1 MALFI
6 SQKMKSLATILALV
20 AVVIE
25 TFMVGTLFIMT
36 WKPSRKSYKRYINSS
51 NSCRNLN
58 NMWLQSL
65 QVFKVAKYAYILL

>member
-6 SQKMKSLATILALV
+6 SQKTKSLATILALV

-36 WKPSRKSYKRYINSS
+36 WKPLRKSYKRYINSS
-51 NSCRNLN
+51 NSCGN
-58 NMWLQSL
+58 NFPLM
-65 QVFKVAKYAYILL
+65 

>member
-6 SQKMKSLATILALV
+6 SQKTKSLATILALV

-36 WKPSRKSYKRYINSS
+36 WKPSRKSYKRYTY
-51 NSCRNLN
+51 
-58 NMWLQSL
+58 M
-65 QVFKVAKYAYILL
+65 